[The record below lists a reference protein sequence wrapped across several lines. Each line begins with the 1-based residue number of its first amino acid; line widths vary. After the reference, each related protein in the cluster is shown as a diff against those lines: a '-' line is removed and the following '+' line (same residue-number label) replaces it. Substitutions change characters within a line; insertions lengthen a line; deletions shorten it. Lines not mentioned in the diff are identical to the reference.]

1 MSVGIGVMR
10 SLLRSRQHVS
20 VRPRRLYSSILKNKA
35 FVNGAWIGSQ
45 NDQSFLVKNP
55 STGETIGDVPD
66 MGPKDAEAAI
76 EYAFG
81 AFQTWK
87 HTTAKW
93 RSQILRK
100 WFDLVNENSEDLA
113 KLLTAENG
121 KTLTEAKGEV
131 AYGASFLEWFAEEA
145 KRNYGDV
152 VPSPSRNKRMLFIR
166 QPIGV
171 AAMITPW
178 NFPSAMITRKVGAAL
193 AAGCTAVVKPGEDT
207 PLSALALAELAEQ
220 AGVPAGVLNVVTCG
234 RQNAPAIGKVFCESP
249 LVAAISF
256 TGSTQTG
263 KHLLQMSASTVKK
276 ASMELGGNAPFI
288 VFDSADVDAAV
299 KGAIASKFRGTGQTC
314 ICPNRLFVQSGIYE
328 EFCQKLSDAVS
339 KLVTGDGMNPETS
352 LGPLINDRA
361 VEKVERHIEDA
372 VTLGAQVVTG
382 GKRHKLGGFFFEPTV
397 VRDVPREAAVCS
409 EETFGPLAPLVKFNS
424 EDEVLT
430 LANSTRV
437 GLAGYFYSRDMSQI
451 WRVSEGLE
459 VGMVGIN
466 ETAISADCIAF
477 GGVKESGLGREGSKY
492 GLEEYSEIKYLC
504 FGV

>member
-1 MSVGIGVMR
+1 MSVGITILSTSWRLQQRLGHR
-10 SLLRSRQHVS
+10 KYSSLLR
-20 VRPRRLYSSILKNKA
+20 NKA
-35 FVNGAWIGSQ
+35 FINGAWVDSKDGQ
-45 NDQSFLVKNP
+45 KFLVKNP
-55 STGETIGDVPD
+55 STGEELGDVPD
-66 MGPKDAEAAI
+66 MGAREAESAI
-76 EYAFG
+76 EHAYE
-81 AFQTWK
+81 AFQSWK

-100 WFDLVNENSEDLA
+100 WFNLVTENQEELA
-113 KLLTAENG
+113 RLLTAENG
-121 KTLTEAKGEV
+121 KTLAEAEGEV
-131 AYGASFLEWFAEEA
+131 GYGASFLEWFSEEA

-152 VPSPSRNKRMLFIR
+152 VPSPARNKRMLFIR

-178 NFPSAMITRKVGAAL
+178 NFPNAMITRKVGAAL

-220 AGVPAGVLNVVTCG
+220 AGVPPGVLNIVTCG
-234 RQNAPAIGKVFCESP
+234 RENAPAIGKVFCESP
-249 LVAAISF
+249 LVSAISF

-299 KGAIASKFRGTGQTC
+299 AGAIGSKFRGTGQTC
-314 ICPNRLFVQSGIYE
+314 ICPNRIFAQSGIYE
-328 EFCQKLSDAVS
+328 EFCAKLSTAVS
-339 KLVTGDGMNPETS
+339 KLVTGDGMSPGTS
-352 LGPLINDRA
+352 VGPMINERA

-372 VTLGAQVVTG
+372 VAHGAKVLTG
-382 GKRHKLGGFFFEPTV
+382 GKRHKLGGSFFEPTV
-397 VRDVPREAAVCS
+397 VRDVPREAVVCS
-409 EETFGPLAPLVKFNS
+409 EETFGPLAPVIKFNS
-424 EDEVLT
+424 EEEVLS
-430 LANSTRV
+430 LANFTRV
-437 GLAGYFYSRDMSQI
+437 GLAGYFYSRDMSQV
-451 WRVSEGLE
+451 WRVAEGLE